1 MKIFNIITA
10 GLLLCAGLAS
20 CEMKDE
26 LKGGST
32 DSSEMGYLDLGVAV
46 NASQNSIARADDVTD
61 GGKNENE
68 NVGVSVSADD
78 FPVTIAGVTDASYI
92 KEYASYS
99 ELKAENKDGV
109 VALPVGS
116 YTVTAHT
123 NAELKNEM
131 STPYY
136 EGVEEISITKG
147 VTAQTHVVCTMK
159 NMRVAMDYDDQFV
172 ASFTDW
178 TITVTDGT
186 TILTFECTDHE
197 DTDQL
202 NPAPKYML
210 VADGVSQLTVRASG
224 HNLQGE
230 FVSEERILT
239 KPTGGNS
246 TNWTGGDALT
256 IKMEEN
262 TPSDPTGIQGSG
274 ITISADVSFDEEEE
288 TVEVPVTPGGGST
301 EEPGTGGNDE
311 PEEPVTDDAPTIDL
325 PQTTYTLP
333 DDMEADAD
341 VLIQTALKEGSDSEY
356 IGLKSVFVKITPDN
370 EGFKSALQ
378 MLLIQNIDFMSGVD
392 LVKDAET
399 VGTYINIIAPGLEMP
414 KANAENYIF
423 PVSKFFA
430 TLASTD
436 MGITSAT
443 GHKFEITVTDNN
455 NNTKNAILSIVVEST
470 VDNIE

>member
-46 NASQNSIARADDVTD
+46 NASQNSIARADGVTD
-61 GGKNENE
+61 DGKNE

-109 VALPVGS
+109 MALPVGS

-123 NAELKNEM
+123 NAKLENKM
-131 STPYY
+131 AIPYY

-147 VTAQTHVVCTMK
+147 VTAKTNVVCTMK
-159 NMRVAMDYDDQFV
+159 NMRVAIDYDDQFV

-186 TILTFECTDHE
+186 TVLTFKCTDHE

-202 NPAPKYML
+202 NPAPQYML
-210 VADGVSQLTVRASG
+210 VADGVSQLTVNASG

-230 FVSEERILT
+230 FVPEERILT

-301 EEPGTGGNDE
+301 EEPGTGGDDE
-311 PEEPVTDDAPTIDL
+311 PEEPVTDDAPTL
-325 PQTTYTLP
+325 EGEYLTKTLTFDNSSGASFP
-333 DDMEADAD
+333 ELTIQMNVPNKIQD
-341 VLIQTALKEGSDSEY
+341 VTVTATS
-356 IGLKSVFVKITPDN
+356 DN
-370 EGFKSALQ
+370 EMFKNALGSPELGLLDGVSLINNETLGEMFSLPVVDETSYTFTLSTTLGN
-378 MLLIQNIDFMSGVD
+378 MLKRFVGNHSFI
-392 LVKDAET
+392 VK
-399 VGTYINIIAPGLEMP
+399 
-414 KANAENYIF
+414 
-423 PVSKFFA
+423 
-430 TLASTD
+430 
-436 MGITSAT
+436 
-443 GHKFEITVTDNN
+443 VTDQNS
-455 NNTKNAILSIVVEST
+455 LSAEGTLKICIINSSAE
-470 VDNIE
+470 

>member
-46 NASQNSIARADDVTD
+46 NASQNSIARADGVTD
-61 GGKNENE
+61 DGKNE

-123 NAELKNEM
+123 NAKLENKM
-131 STPYY
+131 AIPYY
-136 EGVEEISITKG
+136 EGVEEISITKE
-147 VTAQTHVVCTMK
+147 VTAKTNVVCTMK

-186 TILTFECTDHE
+186 TVLTFKCTDHE
-197 DTDQL
+197 DTGQL
-202 NPAPKYML
+202 NPAPQYML
-210 VADGVSQLTVRASG
+210 VADGVSQLTVNASG

-230 FVSEERILT
+230 FVSEKRILT

-301 EEPGTGGNDE
+301 EEPGTGGGDE
-311 PEEPVTDDAPTIDL
+311 PEEPILTKPTITF
-325 PQTTYTLP
+325 PQSTYTLP
-333 DDMEADAD
+333 ADASKNANA
-341 VLIQTALKEGSDSEY
+341 VITSTAEGGIQSVKVQIIGGNDGFSRIISTMGFAEGLE
-356 IGLKSVFVKITPDN
+356 
-370 EGFKSALQ
+370 
-378 MLLIQNIDFMSGVD
+378 
-392 LVKDAET
+392 LVGNT
-399 VGTYINIIAPGLEMP
+399 TLGPVISSIVPGLEMP
-414 KANAENYIF
+414 QAGDVSYTF
-423 PVSKFFA
+423 PVGGFLNNLQQMGA
-430 TLASTD
+430 TTEAD
-436 MGITSAT
+436 
-443 GHKFEITVTDNN
+443 GHVFNITVTDANG
-455 NNTKNAILSIVVEST
+455 TASASLSVKVTE
-470 VDNIE
+470 

>member
-1 MKIFNIITA
+1 MKQRMKIFNIITA

-26 LKGGST
+26 LKGGSA

-46 NASQNSIARADDVTD
+46 NVSQNSIARADGVTD
-61 GGKNENE
+61 DGKNE

-123 NAELKNEM
+123 NAKLENKM
-131 STPYY
+131 AIPYY

-147 VTAQTHVVCTMK
+147 VTAKTNVVCTMK

-186 TILTFECTDHE
+186 TVLTFECTDHE

-262 TPSDPTGIQGSG
+262 TPSAPTGIQGSG

-301 EEPGTGGNDE
+301 EEPGTGGGDE
-311 PEEPVTDDAPTIDL
+311 PEEPILTKPTVTV
-325 PQTTYTLP
+325 PQSTYTLP
-333 DDMEADAD
+333 ADASKNANA
-341 VLIQTALKEGSDSEY
+341 VITSTAEGGIQSVKVQIIGGNDGFSGIISTMGFAEGLE
-356 IGLKSVFVKITPDN
+356 
-370 EGFKSALQ
+370 
-378 MLLIQNIDFMSGVD
+378 
-392 LVKDAET
+392 LVGNT
-399 VGTYINIIAPGLEMP
+399 TLGPVISSIVPGLEMP
-414 KANAENYIF
+414 QAGDASYTF
-423 PVSKFFA
+423 PVGGFFNILQQMGA
-430 TLASTD
+430 TTEAD
-436 MGITSAT
+436 
-443 GHKFEITVTDNN
+443 GHVFNITVTDANG
-455 NNTKNAILSIVVEST
+455 TASASLSVKVTE
-470 VDNIE
+470 